1 MERLSMHPHAQ
12 GTEIPSLL
20 GIKPETG
27 KTAGRPY
34 TAYPNVARAR
44 WLLPADRPALRRAGI
59 RGLYQPNSLRGRAL
73 RTLIGAGAL
82 PGEEVRLEEDALA
95 RLEAMLA
102 PVVVASAVRLAFY
115 LGVPAPH
122 RKVTAQVLGTAGET
136 LAYAKIATSPLARA
150 AVERERR
157 ALVGLSESA
166 ELDGAIPEV
175 LGSLEWHGGTILPI
189 TMGPPRPGPR
199 ELSSV
204 HLRFFT
210 QVFQSFRVRKTFA
223 ESPMWARMSELWLR
237 LRDGSPEALPANLG
251 PALERLRDELGP
263 VSMPVS
269 MAHGDFAP
277 WNTRL
282 GPRSLFVF
290 DWERASEGMSP
301 LYDAFNFQ
309 ALQAALQGRRGGVR
323 NRRFLLAL
331 LDALWPEGREHLP
344 LLYLAYLTHVTLLYS
359 EAQSLAPG
367 VGERK
372 VWGWF
377 ARQIEHVLDQQFSI
391 SALVLAELLVLQLH
405 LL

>member
-1 MERLSMHPHAQ
+1 MQPYAQ
-12 GTEIPSLL
+12 GTDITSLL
-20 GIKPETG
+20 GIRPETG

-34 TAYPNVARAR
+34 TAYPNVAGAR

-59 RGLYQPNSLRGRAL
+59 GGLYQPNSLRGRAL
-73 RTLIGAGAL
+73 RTLIGAGAVR
-82 PGEEVRLEEDALA
+82 GEGVRLEEDTLA

-102 PVVVASAVRLAFY
+102 PVVGVDAVRLAFY

-122 RKVTAQVLGTAGET
+122 RKVTAQVLDTAGET

-157 ALVGLSESA
+157 ALLGLSESA
-166 ELDGAIPEV
+166 ELRAAVPEV
-175 LGSLEWHGGTILPI
+175 LGSFEWHGGTVLPI
-189 TMGPPRPGPR
+189 TMGPPHPGPR
-199 ELSSV
+199 ELSAI

-210 QVFQSFRVRKTFA
+210 QVFQASRVRKTFA
-223 ESPMWARMSELWLR
+223 GSPMWAQMSEIWLR
-237 LRDGSPEALPANLG
+237 LRRGSPEALPANLG
-251 PALERLRDELGP
+251 PALERLHDGLGP
-263 VSMPVS
+263 VSMPFS
-269 MAHGDFAP
+269 LAHGDFAP

-282 GPRSLFVF
+282 GGRSLFVF

-323 NRRFLLAL
+323 DHRFVLTL
-331 LDALWPEGREHLP
+331 LDALWPEGREHVS
-344 LLYLAYLTHVTLLYS
+344 LLYLAYLAHVTLLYS

-377 ARQIEHVLDQQFSI
+377 ARQIEDVL
-391 SALVLAELLVLQLH
+391 EE
-405 LL
+405 

>member
-1 MERLSMHPHAQ
+1 MQPHAQ
-12 GTEIPSLL
+12 GTEVPSLL
-20 GIKPETG
+20 GIRPETG
-27 KTAGRPY
+27 ETAGRQY
-34 TAYPNVARAR
+34 TAYPNLAGAR
-44 WLLPADRPALRRAGI
+44 WLLPAGRPALRRAGI
-59 RGLYQPNSLRGRAL
+59 EGLYQPNSLRGRAL

-82 PGEEVRLEEDALA
+82 RGEEVRLEEDALA
-95 RLEAMLA
+95 RLEGMLA
-102 PVVVASAVRLAFY
+102 PVVGAGAVRLAFY

-122 RKVTAQVLGTAGET
+122 RKVTAQVLDTAGET

-157 ALVGLSESA
+157 ALLGLSESA
-166 ELDGAIPEV
+166 ELRGTVPEV

-199 ELSSV
+199 VLSAV

-210 QVFQSFRVRKTFA
+210 QVFQAFRVRETFDG
-223 ESPMWARMSELWLR
+223 SPMWARMSEIWLH
-237 LRDGSPEALPANLG
+237 LRQDSPEALPSNLG
-251 PALERLRDELGP
+251 RALERLHDGLGP
-263 VSMPVS
+263 VSMPFS
-269 MAHGDFAP
+269 LAHGDFAP

-301 LYDAFNFQ
+301 LYDAFNFH
-309 ALQAALQGRRGGVR
+309 ALQAALQGRRGDVR
-323 NRRFLLAL
+323 DQRFLLTL

-344 LLYLAYLTHVTLLYS
+344 LLYLAYLAHVTLLYS

-377 ARQIEHVLDQQFSI
+377 VRQIED
-391 SALVLAELLVLQLH
+391 LLEGDTPL
-405 LL
+405 

>member
-1 MERLSMHPHAQ
+1 MQSYAQ

-20 GIKPETG
+20 GIRPETG

-34 TAYPNVARAR
+34 TAYPNLAGAR

-59 RGLYQPNSLRGRAL
+59 GGLYQPNSLRGRAL

-82 PGEEVRLEEDALA
+82 RGEEVKLEEDALA

-102 PVVVASAVRLAFY
+102 PVVGAGAVRLAFY

-136 LAYAKIATSPLARA
+136 LAYAKIATSPLARE

-157 ALVGLSESA
+157 ALLGLSESA
-166 ELDGAIPEV
+166 ELRGAVPEV
-175 LGSLEWHGGTILPI
+175 LGSLEWHGGRILPI

-199 ELSSV
+199 ELSAV

-210 QVFQSFRVRKTFA
+210 QVFQAFTVRETF
-223 ESPMWARMSELWLR
+223 EGSPMWARMSEIWRHLR
-237 LRDGSPEALPANLG
+237 HGSPETLPTNVGL
-251 PALERLRDELGP
+251 ALERLHDGLGP
-263 VSMPVS
+263 VSMPFS
-269 MAHGDFAP
+269 LAHGDFAP

-282 GPRSLFVF
+282 GPQSLFVF

-323 NRRFLLAL
+323 DQRFLLTL

-344 LLYLAYLTHVTLLYS
+344 LLYLAYLAHVTLLYS

-377 ARQIEHVLDQQFSI
+377 ARQIED
-391 SALVLAELLVLQLH
+391 LLEGDTLP
-405 LL
+405 